1 MSSQPSQTTPRRGW
15 IDVHHHI
22 APAAYLRESGEG
34 VGRALKTWSLA
45 KSIEDLEEGGI
56 ATAILSVTQLS
67 KHINNDA
74 QRRSLARACN
84 DEAARI
90 VADHPG
96 RFGMFAVLPLPD
108 IEGSLK
114 EIEYGL
120 DRLKAD
126 GVGMYTCYHDKW
138 LGDPLFDP
146 VFAELDRRK
155 AVIYVHP
162 SIPDC
167 CRNLVPGVADA
178 AIEFGTDTTR
188 AITRMVFSGASRR
201 FPNLRIIWSH
211 AGGTMPYLI
220 ERFVRMAQ
228 QREFAKL
235 LPQGFMPE
243 ARRFFYDT
251 AQVANHTTLACAREV
266 VPNRH
271 FVFGSDFPYRTSREH
286 VEGLETCG
294 VFNSAELD
302 AIARGTV
309 ARLLPRYVAAN
320 H

>member
-1 MSSQPSQTTPRRGW
+1 MSPTPSQTPPRRGW

-22 APAAYLRESGEG
+22 APAAYLRQSGEG

-45 KSIEDLEEGGI
+45 KSIEDLDAGGI
-56 ATAILSVTQLS
+56 ATAIVSVTQLS
-67 KHINNDA
+67 KHIANDE

-84 DEAARI
+84 DEAAKI

-120 DRLKAD
+120 DHLKAD

-138 LGDPLFDP
+138 LGDPIFDP
-146 VFAELDRRK
+146 VFAELNRRR

-188 AITRMVFSGASRR
+188 AITRMVFSGASQR
-201 FPNLRIIWSH
+201 FPDLRIIWSH

-220 ERFVRMAQ
+220 ERFVRMAE
-228 QREFAKL
+228 QRDYAKL
-235 LPQGFMPE
+235 LPRGFLPE

-251 AQVANHTTLACAREV
+251 AQVANHTTLACAREI
-266 VPNRH
+266 VPDQH
-271 FVFGSDFPYRTSREH
+271 FVFGSDFPYRTSLEH
-286 VEGLETCG
+286 VQGLEACG
-294 VFNSAELD
+294 VFNGAELD
-302 AIARGTV
+302 AIARGTM
-309 ARLLPRYVAAN
+309 ARLLPRYAMKV
-320 H
+320 